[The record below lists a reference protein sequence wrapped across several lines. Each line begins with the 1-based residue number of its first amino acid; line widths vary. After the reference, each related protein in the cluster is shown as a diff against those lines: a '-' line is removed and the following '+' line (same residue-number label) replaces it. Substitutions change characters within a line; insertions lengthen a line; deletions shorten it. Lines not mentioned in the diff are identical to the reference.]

1 RDTLLDERITASISE
16 VISATIDENDLS
28 LH

>member
-16 VISATIDENDLS
+16 VNPPQSMKMI
-28 LH
+28 